1 MPAIANMLNLPT
13 ELRANDVVSHCISI
27 DSRFRQNPAST
38 SSSDFFIRMLT
49 PIRNVLRVR
58 VTSIELPNNYYNF
71 TAARKNVS
79 LRIYYGPVTPS
90 RPYYDI
96 VIPDGNYSVNDMISA
111 LNVAFAAAP
120 VGILTGMQVEPF
132 NVVTGHFTI
141 IWNAP
146 FTLDTT
152 FGSAVRPIEYGLG
165 YNLGF
170 SYGTF
175 DASGSGV
182 AYSLRSNQ
190 SAYFASDQ
198 YVLLKVNAFDC
209 VTHQLPDETLTALAK
224 IILRDPKN
232 YVAYDDYSTG
242 LTKEVVFPAPQDLT
256 RLHIQLFDPYGVVM
270 DLGSSQFSLTLE
282 VLEVRN
288 SSLYNTIRD
297 SLTLQYV

>member
-1 MPAIANMLNLPT
+1 MPAIANVRDLPI
-13 ELRANDVVSHCISI
+13 ELRANDVVTHCISI
-27 DSRFRQNPAST
+27 DSRFRQNPGTT
-38 SSSDFFIRMLT
+38 SSSDFFIRLLT
-49 PIRNVLRVR
+49 PIKNVLRVR
-58 VTSIELPNNYYNF
+58 VTSIELPNNYYTF

-79 LRIYYGPVTPS
+79 FRIYYGPVTPS

-96 VIPDGNYSVNDMISA
+96 VVPDGNYSVNDMITA
-111 LNVAFAAAP
+111 LNDAFAAAP
-120 VGILTGMQVEPF
+120 VGILTGMQIQPF
-132 NVVTGHFTI
+132 DVITGHFTI

-152 FGSAVRPIEYGLG
+152 VGSAVRPIEYGLG

-198 YVLLKVNAFDC
+198 YALLKINAFDC

-224 IILRDPKN
+224 IIIRDPKN
-232 YVAYDDYSTG
+232 YVAYDDYSSG
-242 LTKEVVFPAPQDLT
+242 VAKEVVFPAPQDLS
-256 RLHIQLFDPYGVVM
+256 RLHVQLFDPYGVVM
-270 DLGSSQFSLTLE
+270 SFGTSQFSFTLE